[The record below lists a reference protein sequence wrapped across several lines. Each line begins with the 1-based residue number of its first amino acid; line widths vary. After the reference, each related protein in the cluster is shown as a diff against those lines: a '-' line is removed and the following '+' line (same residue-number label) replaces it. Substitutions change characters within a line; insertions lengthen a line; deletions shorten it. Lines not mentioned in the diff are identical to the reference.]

1 MQSTADA
8 PLYQQ
13 LVAHYS
19 DAIGK
24 GALQAGSR
32 MPSVRELMR
41 RHEVSLSTALQTLR
55 VLEDRGWLQARPR
68 VGYFVRQPATRAL
81 DETPDPDLRAPLP
94 QAAEG
99 RFSGINERIS
109 LLLDAGR
116 RARLRVDLGGATP
129 GPELFDAA
137 FMNRSVAAVLR
148 EHPEILV
155 HGRALT
161 GAQPEFQ
168 QAMARR
174 ALDAGLRIVPADVLA
189 TSGNTEAV
197 HLALSAVT
205 QPGDVV
211 AVESPTYYGLLQVI
225 ESQGLQALEI
235 PCSHRTGM
243 SLEAL
248 ELAIRT
254 TPRLKAVVAVPDLQM
269 PMGTLMPDSHKA
281 ALVGLCREHGL
292 ALVEDDSY
300 RLLLDLPEPP
310 RPAKAWDETGHVIY
324 CESFNK
330 TLAPGLRQGWMNGG
344 RWHDRIYMLKFAQ
357 SRSTPPLAQQL
368 VARWATT
375 PAFGRH
381 LRRMREVLRQQR
393 EQSAQA
399 LARHFPA
406 GTRLRLPPG
415 GLNVWVELPA
425 GASSSRL
432 FEEAL
437 AHGIRVSPGA
447 MFSNT
452 GRYDGFVRLG
462 CTLAFTEEVEEAYR
476 ILGQLVRGM

>member
-1 MQSTADA
+1 
-8 PLYQQ
+8 
-13 LVAHYS
+13 
-19 DAIGK
+19 
-24 GALQAGSR
+24 
-32 MPSVRELMR
+32 VR
-41 RHEVSLSTALQTLR
+41 
-55 VLEDRGWLQARPR
+55 RP
-68 VGYFVRQPATRAL
+68 VTRAL
-81 DETPDPDLRAPLP
+81 DESPDPDLRAPLP

-116 RARLRVDLGGATP
+116 RARVRVDLGGATP

-235 PCSHRTGM
+235 PCSHRTGI

-269 PMGTLMPDSHKA
+269 PMGTVMPDSHKA
-281 ALVGLCREHGL
+281 ALVALCRDHGL

-476 ILGQLVRGM
+476 TLGGLVQRMAGRR